1 MSKIKDY
8 AGDVFGEEYPDLTYQ
23 KNTEIKLWEK

>member
-8 AGDVFGEEYPDLTYQ
+8 AVDAFGEEYLDLTYQ